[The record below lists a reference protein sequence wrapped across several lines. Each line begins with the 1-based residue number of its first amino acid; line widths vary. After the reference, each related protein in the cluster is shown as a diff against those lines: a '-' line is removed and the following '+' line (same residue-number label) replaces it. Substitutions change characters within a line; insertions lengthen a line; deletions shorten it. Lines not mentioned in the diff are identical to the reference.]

1 MWSGEVACLPRR
13 AALFWEALMGV
24 RHKAIVGS
32 AAAAALVIGLGMAP
46 VPVLADDNSPLVD
59 VVASTERLSASEA
72 GAVPS
77 NEGSLGGPEAA
88 AASPQVDSSGLES
101 DGANAGASEY
111 PAVDTDKLASASAPG
126 DSAKLDVDIKPDE
139 AVDSLADVTYA
150 IGSKKA
156 PDKAIDL
163 PGGSTSAG
171 TRPQTWLSNGTDA
184 QAWTLKTADDGL
196 TTIYHAASG
205 KVLDVESAK
214 AFSGAKVQLWN
225 DNGTQAQKWILT
237 ADGAFFK
244 IASALDRSL
253 VLDLRWGSTD
263 NGTPLQLWSD
273 NGSDAQRWSLK
284 AATTR
289 RQRADALAKD
299 NETSIAD
306 GTYTLGSVLAAGK
319 VADARSGLTDNGTP
333 VQTYRGNGTDA
344 QVWAV
349 RHDDNGYVTI
359 VHAASGKVLDVRNGV
374 ARAQAAIQL
383 YESNGTWA
391 QKWIA
396 VPRGDGSFKLL
407 SALDTSLAVDVKWG
421 SKADCAELWLYE
433 DNGSAAQG
441 WRPAG
446 ATTMR
451 MRLDELAEDNRA
463 LIADGTYAVRSD
475 LLPSLVLDARAAG
488 TGNCTVVQT
497 YAVNETAAQQWTVVH
512 DAKGYVTLQNVN
524 SGKVLDVSAGNASNG
539 AVLQLYQGNGTYAQK
554 WIVVRSGDGFKLLSA
569 LREGLAVDIPAAS
582 TVSQTAMQLYA
593 DNGTAAQRWYFSPVK
608 KVSCSMTAEFE
619 GNNILPVN
627 LHNGDRFFALPAS
640 ATGDAATLSFGE
652 DVYVG
657 PNKLKVSGGSN
668 VTLTDCLGKS
678 FAGNNHVSFVLYD
691 AAGKEISRVFVLRS
705 SSDSVFLKSD
715 DPSGHGRSWVESDP
729 DHKIFATGKLY
740 YLSSDGSVVYD
751 GKLTQIKGRGNGTWT
766 GTSKKSYQIKLDKKT
781 DLAQTG
787 VKDNKNKTWTLISDC
802 FDQSYSR
809 NIIAYTLAQQ
819 FGCSSAVD
827 FRSVDL
833 YYDGEY
839 RGSYL
844 LCEKVQING
853 GRVDIDDLEAG
864 NEKVNGDMSQ
874 CNLVVGRNP
883 YNGGE
888 VKYAVGAKNPGD
900 ISGGYLIEH
909 EFAEKRY
916 QAESAYFSVWTGDE
930 WQHFV
935 CKSPEIWSYEEACYM
950 SNLVQDLFDAFN
962 NGGVVP
968 SWRGSFRAGKRTDEI
983 LDVDSLAKAYWLN
996 EIMKNR
1002 DGYVYSSGYL
1012 YKDADSRD
1020 GRIKFGPAW
1029 DFDLSSGNTF
1039 GNVWDSS
1046 LVETSGW
1053 WTRTTGLGYEWV
1065 KDLYVMSSINRLK
1078 GKVVSKARAYLNGGM
1093 FDQQMRDEEPS
1104 VQANKILWGGSA
1116 EDYQAVRGWL
1126 NARLD
1131 WIEHN

>member
-1 MWSGEVACLPRR
+1 
-13 AALFWEALMGV
+13 MGV
-24 RHKAIVGS
+24 RYKVIVGS

-59 VVASTERLSASEA
+59 VVASTERLSASEV

-77 NEGSLGGPEAA
+77 DEGSLGGPEAA
-88 AASPQVDSSGLES
+88 AASPQVDSSDLES

-111 PAVDTDKLASASAPG
+111 PTVDTDKLTSASAPG

-139 AVDSLADVTYA
+139 AVDSLADGTYA

-171 TRPQTWLSNGTDA
+171 TRPQTWSSNGTDA

-253 VLDLRWGSTD
+253 VLDLRWGSTG

-359 VHAASGKVLDVRNGV
+359 VHAASGKVLDVRNGA

-463 LIADGTYAVRSD
+463 LIADGIYAVRSD

-488 TGNCTVVQT
+488 TGNCTAVQT
-497 YAVNETAAQQWTVVH
+497 YAANETAAQQWTVVH

-608 KVSCSMTAEFE
+608 KVSCSMTTEFK

-627 LHNGDRFFALPAS
+627 LRNGDRFFALPAS

-668 VTLTDCLGKS
+668 VTLTDCLGKP

-729 DHKIFATGKLY
+729 DHKISATGT
-740 YLSSDGSVVYD
+740 LSYVGVDGKVVYN
-751 GKLTQIKGRGNGTWT
+751 GKLTQIKGRGNSTWVQ
-766 GTSKKSYQIKLDKKT
+766 SAKKSYQIKLDKKC
-781 DLAQTG
+781 DLLQTG
-787 VKDNKNKTWTLISDC
+787 NKDNKNKTWTLITDYLDGTSL
-802 FDQSYSR
+802 R
-809 NIIAYTLAQQ
+809 NATAYELAQRL
-819 FGCSSAVD
+819 GVRSAVD
-827 FRSVDL
+827 YGFVDL

-844 LCEKVQING
+844 LCEKVQINK
-853 GRVDIDDLEAG
+853 GRVDISELEKENDALNPDISAKQIVTG
-864 NEKVNGDMSQ
+864 KNAYGQDIRYANG
-874 CNLVVGRNP
+874 V
-883 YNGGE
+883 
-888 VKYAVGAKNPGD
+888 KNPSD

-909 EFAEKRY
+909 ENLESRY
-916 QAESAYFSVWTGDE
+916 TAESAYFGVEVVDGYV
-930 WQHFV
+930 QHFV
-935 CKSPEIWSYEEACYM
+935 CKSPEVWSREEAEYVSC
-950 SNLVQDLFDAFN
+950 LFQDLFDACR
-962 NGGVVP
+962 NGGIVP
-968 SWRGSFRAGKRTDEI
+968 SWRGSRRAGMRTDEL
-983 LDVDSLAKAYWLN
+983 LDLDSLARLYWTN
-996 EIMKNR
+996 EIMKNG
-1002 DGYVYSSGYL
+1002 DGLIFSSNYI
-1012 YKDADSRD
+1012 YKDKGQSS
-1020 GRIKFGPAW
+1020 KLVFGPAW
-1029 DFDLSSGNTF
+1029 DFDLSSGNPKVF
-1039 GNVWDSS
+1039 AGAEGVKKS
-1046 LVETSGW
+1046 EGW
-1053 WTRTTGLGYEWV
+1053 WTRSAGIGL
-1065 KDLYVMSSINRLK
+1065 DLMRNPQVQAAVAAQKSSSINI
-1078 GKVVSKARAYLNGGM
+1078 ARQLLNGGT
-1093 FDQQMRDEEPS
+1093 FDLLATGLSRSKAMNS
-1104 VQANKILWGGSA
+1104 IVWGASGEGASTL
-1116 EDYQAVRGWL
+1116 RSWL

-1131 WIEHN
+1131 WIERN